1 MEDTQIA
8 ARAANPSRASNSNR
22 FPAEQSRAG
31 DSNKWQTRFP
41 ACSNSSAAAPYQT
54 HSHSSGSAA
63 WTLENCLVYIVCCNL
78 TADKES
84 STVERSSGLVWSRH
98 SLVAVPVFCILY
110 IPVVP
115 GHNISVFCIL
125 QWYGPYSAVPVA
137 HTELLYVHHLQASVH
152 CHLAPLYSTQLYV
165 LYSTYSKPV

>member
-98 SLVAVPVFCILY
+98 SLVAVPVFCIFRCLLGYNISVFCILY

-115 GHNISVFCIL
+115 GYNISVNC
-125 QWYGPYSAVPVA
+125 
-137 HTELLYVHHLQASVH
+137 
-152 CHLAPLYSTQLYV
+152 
-165 LYSTYSKPV
+165 

>member
-1 MEDTQIA
+1 M
-8 ARAANPSRASNSNR
+8 
-22 FPAEQSRAG
+22 
-31 DSNKWQTRFP
+31 
-41 ACSNSSAAAPYQT
+41 
-54 HSHSSGSAA
+54 
-63 WTLENCLVYIVCCNL
+63 CCNL

-125 QWYGPYSAVPVA
+125 QHLVWTVQCSASGPYRIALCPPPPSQRPLSLGTTIFNPTICAVFYLLKTSLKNCFWFQNPDLCKLQCYW
-137 HTELLYVHHLQASVH
+137 HTLTNTFLVMRKQDVKYIAS
-152 CHLAPLYSTQLYV
+152 LAPTQ
-165 LYSTYSKPV
+165 SKLVGGKVAYRI